1 MQLCA
6 FAMALHPLPTSV
18 TAPFLHADTAAN
30 VSDGC
35 KVSQPECEVISFYP
49 LSSGLV
55 RYMFVNLFIF
65 KIKT

>member
-6 FAMALHPLPTSV
+6 FAMALHPLSTSV

-35 KVSQPECEVISFYP
+35 KVSEIISFYL

-55 RYMFVNLFIF
+55 RHMFVNLFIF